1 MHTYQVISV
10 AQRLEAIVG
19 DGLRYKLSREELEA
33 EIVEFATSLR
43 HYAQRLE
50 EIEVA
55 SQAILQREMHHVN

>member
-1 MHTYQVISV
+1 MPTYQVISV

-19 DGLRYKLSREELEA
+19 EGLRYKLSREELEA

-43 HYAQRLE
+43 RYAQRLE
-50 EIEVA
+50 ETEVA